1 VAVDITKIER
11 HQQRLA
17 QLKTERLSYDAH
29 WQELSTYLLPRSGR
43 FGAGRQTDR
52 GTRKHNAIYDSTG
65 TTAIRI
71 LAAGMMS
78 GMTSPAR
85 PWFRLTTSDSE
96 MMKFGPV
103 KTWCAEVTRKMLEV
117 FAKSNTYMALHAIY
131 EELAVYG
138 TACSVVMDDFTSVI
152 HHYPSTVGEFFL
164 ASDFRGRV
172 NTLYRE
178 FEKTVGELV
187 GEFGYENCS
196 ATVKNAYDNK
206 NLNTWVPIV
215 HAIEPRAEY
224 DNTKRDKGNMPFA
237 SCYFE
242 LGETKD
248 GKYLRESGFK
258 DFPALAPRWQKT
270 GADVYGGSP
279 GMEILG
285 DTKQLQHQQLR
296 KANGIDY
303 MTKPPLQVPV
313 NMKSSDVD
321 TLPGGITYVDSTGQ
335 NAGIRTAFDVN
346 LRLDHLLQDLVDVRE
361 RIRTGC
367 YADLFLMLANN
378 QTGQMTATEVAERH
392 EEKLLMLGPVLE
404 RLHNE
409 LLDPLVEMTFTKMLA
424 AGVLPP
430 PPEELSG
437 TELNVEFVSMLAQA
451 QRAVGTASVDRFVGN
466 LGAVAQFKPEVLD
479 RFDADTWADR
489 YSDML
494 GIDPELIVPL
504 DKAAIIRKGRAEA
517 QAQAAQQEQTNMAA
531 DTAQKLGATPTSGG
545 NAASDILNMFSGY
558 GSPSGVEV

>member
-1 VAVDITKIER
+1 MAEYTSIEK
-11 HQQRLA
+11 HQARLG
-17 QLKTERLSYDAH
+17 QLKTERSSYNSH
-29 WQELSTYLLPRSGR
+29 WQELSTYLLPRSGS
-43 FGAGRQTDR
+43 FSDGRQTDR

-65 TTAIRI
+65 TQAIRV

-85 PWFRLTTSDSE
+85 PWFRLATADSE
-96 MMKFGPV
+96 MMKYGPV
-103 KTWCAEVTRKMLEV
+103 KAWCAEVTRKMLEV
-117 FAKSNTYMALHAIY
+117 FAKSNTYMALHALY

-138 TACSVVMDDFTSVI
+138 TACSVVMDDYQSVI
-152 HHYPSTVGEFFL
+152 HHYPSTVGEFYL

-172 NTLYRE
+172 NTLYRT
-178 FEKTVGELV
+178 FEKTVGEVV
-187 GEFGYENCS
+187 GEFGLENCS
-196 ATVKNAYDNK
+196 PTVKNLYEGK
-206 NLNTWVPIV
+206 NLSTWVPLV
-215 HAIEPRAEY
+215 HVIEPRAEY
-224 DNTKRDKGNMPFA
+224 DMAKRDKKNMPFA

-242 LGETKD
+242 AGETKD

-258 DFPALAPRWQKT
+258 DFPALTPRWQKT

-285 DTKQLQHQQLR
+285 DVKQLQHEQLR

-313 NMKSSDVD
+313 SMKSSDVD
-321 TLPGGITYVDSTGQ
+321 TLPGGITYVDATGQ

-346 LRLDHLLQDLVDVRE
+346 IRLDYLLADIQDVRE
-361 RIRTGC
+361 RVKSGC
-367 YADLFLMLANN
+367 YADLFLMLAN
-378 QTGQMTATEVAERH
+378 GQNTSMTATEVAERH

-409 LLDPLVEMTFTKMLA
+409 LLDPLVEMTFTKMLG

-430 PPEELSG
+430 PPEELQG

-451 QRAVGTASVDRFVGN
+451 QRAVGTNSVDRFVGN

-504 DKAAIIRKGRAEA
+504 DKAAIVRQGRAQA
-517 QAQAAQQEQTNMAA
+517 QAQAAQQEQANMAA
-531 DTAQKLGATPTSGG
+531 DTASKLGSTPTTGG
-545 NAASDILNMFSGY
+545 NAASDIINMFSGY